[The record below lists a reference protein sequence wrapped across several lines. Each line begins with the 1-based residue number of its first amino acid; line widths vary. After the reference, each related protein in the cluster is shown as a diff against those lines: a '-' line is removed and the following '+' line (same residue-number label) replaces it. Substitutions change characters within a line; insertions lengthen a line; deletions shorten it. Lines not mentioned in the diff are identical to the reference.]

1 MKGIHVIGDADTV
14 LAFAL
19 GGVEGSPVTT
29 PTEVRT
35 ALAAATDA
43 VRARSRTGRQ
53 PLLLLVSRW
62 AAALAADELRAMTLD
77 PKAPLILVIPGYAE
91 HGGGVADDFV
101 ERALGVRL

>member
-19 GGVEGSPVTT
+19 GGVSGSTVTT
-29 PTEVRT
+29 AAEVRV
-35 ALAAATDA
+35 ALAAATDV
-43 VRARSRTGRQ
+43 VRAQSRTARQ
-53 PLLLLVSRW
+53 PLLLLVSR
-62 AAALAADELRAMTLD
+62 AAATLVGDELRTMTLD

-91 HGGGVADDFV
+91 RGGGVADDFV